1 MILVLLPVLLVGA
14 LVLFLSKRKVK
25 KRNSKKRHLEKKSV
39 NEVNELQIIAKSQ
52 FDLSQVLP
60 LLDSG
65 TTVKKSEEISST
77 FVQQRIDKPAE
88 SEVDLDDFDVPETF
102 GQEFYDDEN
111 AEEYDVDIVDHDLAQ
126 GLSFDE
132 LKKMMEIVD
141 TSITEE
147 IKPSDL
153 LVIRELENTV
163 LFEDIMKSKEHSN
176 QTVRKLLHQYLDH
189 DLLGNDSHGETST
202 PNSNDFNLSDFLPD

>member
-1 MILVLLPVLLVGA
+1 MILIILPVLLVGA

-25 KRNSKKRHLEKKSV
+25 KRNSKKRHVEKKCV
-39 NEVNELQIIAKSQ
+39 KEVKELHIIAKSQ

-88 SEVDLDDFDVPETF
+88 SEVDFEVFDVDETF
-102 GQEFYDDEN
+102 GPEFYEDEN
-111 AEEYDVDIVDHDLAQ
+111 AEEEDVDIVDHGLAQ

-132 LKKMMEIVD
+132 LKKMMEIVE
-141 TSITEE
+141 TSRTEE

-176 QTVRKLLHQYLDH
+176 KTVRKLLHQYLD
-189 DLLGNDSHGETST
+189 NDNFQIEGQEETST
-202 PNSNDFNLSDFLPD
+202 QNSNDFNLSDFLPD

>member
-14 LVLFLSKRKVK
+14 LVLFLSERKVK
-25 KRNSKKRHLEKKSV
+25 KRNSKKIHVEKKSI

-126 GLSFDE
+126 GFSFDE
-132 LKKMMEIVD
+132 LKKMMEVVD

-189 DLLGNDSHGETST
+189 DNHGETST